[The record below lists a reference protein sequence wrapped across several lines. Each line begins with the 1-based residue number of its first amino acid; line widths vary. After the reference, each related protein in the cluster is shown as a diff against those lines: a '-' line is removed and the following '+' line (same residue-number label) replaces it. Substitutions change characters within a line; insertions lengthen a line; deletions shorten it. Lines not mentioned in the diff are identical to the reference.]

1 VLGNNSRQFKT
12 VWAQAQDRLGQ
23 VFGME
28 MVELPSREKLT
39 LQQKRG
45 EYHGSKVDSF

>member
-1 VLGNNSRQFKT
+1 MFKQ
-12 VWAQAQDRLGQ
+12 VFAEAQGMLRE

-28 MVELPSREKLT
+28 MVELPARERIT

-45 EYHGSKVDSF
+45 EFWFS